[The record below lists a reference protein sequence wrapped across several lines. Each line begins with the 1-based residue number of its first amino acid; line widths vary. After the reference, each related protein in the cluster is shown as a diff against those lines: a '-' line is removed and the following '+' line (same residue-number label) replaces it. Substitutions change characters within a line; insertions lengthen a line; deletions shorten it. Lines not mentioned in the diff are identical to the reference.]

1 MTALN
6 INYRSKLTR
15 HLKHPQTINMG
26 IDDNDE
32 HKKKRN
38 SRDQTI
44 IQGST
49 DFFLID

>member
-32 HKKKRN
+32 HN
-38 SRDQTI
+38 QTI

-49 DFFLID
+49 DFF